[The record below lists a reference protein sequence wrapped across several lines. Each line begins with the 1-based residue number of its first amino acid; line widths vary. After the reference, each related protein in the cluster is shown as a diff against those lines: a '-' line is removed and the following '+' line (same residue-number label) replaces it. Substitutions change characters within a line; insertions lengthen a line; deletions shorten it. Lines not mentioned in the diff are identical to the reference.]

1 MMVAT
6 LTWPDALVGS
16 VAVAALGLVL
26 SVLIWQFFGIAREDA
41 RREGSSVSRRGDDE
55 T

>member
-1 MMVAT
+1 MMLAT

-26 SVLIWQFFGIAREDA
+26 SVLIWQFFAIAREDA
-41 RREGSSVSRRGDDE
+41 RRERSSGARRDDHE
-55 T
+55 M